1 MTRDPFDKL
10 RSEHQLLS
18 RVVDAFEVF
27 LDSQGDPDQQSADF
41 ATFAHFFRDVADRGH
56 HEKEERALDPFLVQC
71 GFDWE
76 SGPLSQVRDHHDGER
91 KLIRALQQ
99 AATDG
104 WPAVEPESKAR
115 TVRAARELIASQ
127 RTHIQLEDT
136 LVFPIADKKLDEREH
151 EALAN
156 EMAEYERA
164 QGNSDAL
171 RDTLHGI
178 ELLCQRYAPAAE
190 RAAK

>member
-10 RSEHQLLS
+10 RSEHRLLG

-27 LDSQGDPDQQSADF
+27 LDSQGAPDQLSADF

-76 SGPLSQVRDHHDGER
+76 SGPLARVREYHDSER
-91 KLIRALQQ
+91 KLIRMLQQ
-99 AATDG
+99 AASEG
-104 WPAVEPESKAR
+104 WPPEPGSRAHF
-115 TVRAARELIASQ
+115 VRAARELIESQ
-127 RTHIQLEDT
+127 RIHIQLEDT
-136 LVFPIADKKLDEREH
+136 LVFPIADRKLDEREH
-151 EALAN
+151 EELGRA
-156 EMAEYERA
+156 MAEYEHT
-164 QGNSDAL
+164 QGNADAL

-178 ELLCQRYAPAAE
+178 ELLCQRYGRLPAPI
-190 RAAK
+190 R

>member
-10 RSEHQLLS
+10 RAEHRLLG

-27 LDSQGDPDQQSADF
+27 LDSPGRRDQRAADF
-41 ATFAHFFRDVADRGH
+41 STIAHFFRDVADRGH

-76 SGPLSQVRDHHDGER
+76 SGPLSQVREYHDNER
-91 KLIRALQQ
+91 KLIRALLQ

-104 WPAVEPESKAR
+104 FPPSEPSVHER
-115 TVRAARELIASQ
+115 IVRAARELITSQ
-127 RTHIQLEDT
+127 RAHIRMEDT
-136 LVFPIADKKLDEREH
+136 LVFPIAERKLDEREH
-151 EALAN
+151 EALAR
-156 EMAEYERA
+156 EMAEYERT
-164 QGNSDAL
+164 QGNSEEI

-178 ELLCQRYAPAAE
+178 ELLCQRYTPE
-190 RAAK
+190 VSGK